1 MSNDN
6 LNYDPFIR
14 GPFPVGVLTENLTDS
29 ERNRN
34 LPIEI
39 WYPALEKYTGQDLV
53 EETQDEY
60 ELFAQKIKQDAVREA
75 QLREGCYPLIMFS
88 HGFSGHR
95 RQTTHF
101 CTHLASHGYVVA
113 SVDHTGNTMMD
124 LIQNYIA
131 NQSGASSTD
140 METLGT
146 QSAYDRPLDIKFAI
160 DCLLKGETLIPTNN
174 LDSSKIGM
182 TGHSFGGWTTLVM
195 PSIDKRIKA
204 TLPLAP
210 GGGNSGEAS
219 IITLG
224 DQLNWDHEVP
234 TLYLVGEGDVILPL
248 KGMYD
253 LFNRTKEPKRM
264 VILKNAD
271 HFHFNDRIEQT
282 HEFFR
287 NQASIMRSEDATGLS
302 EKMRPVSELCPA
314 EKAYSFIRGLGLA
327 HMDAFIQKDLIA
339 NQFITNGLKA
349 SLTKRKIDA
358 KIV

>member
-6 LNYDPFIR
+6 LKYNPFIR

-39 WYPALEKYTGQDLV
+39 WYPALEKYTGQDLA

-60 ELFAQKIKQDAVREA
+60 ELFTQKIKQDAIREA
-75 QLREGCYPLIMFS
+75 ELREGCYPLIMFS

-101 CTHLASHGYVVA
+101 CTHLASHGYIVA

-124 LIQNYIA
+124 IIKNYME
-131 NQSGASSTD
+131 NQSKAPAAD
-140 METLGT
+140 METLGA
-146 QSAYDRPLDIKFAI
+146 QSSYDRPLDIKFAI
-160 DCLLKGETLIPTNN
+160 DCLLNGETPIPTHIIEA
-174 LDSSKIGM
+174 SKIGM

-204 TLPLAP
+204 ALPLAP
-210 GGGNSGEAS
+210 GGGNSGEDS

-224 DQLNWDHEVP
+224 DQLNWEHEVP

-248 KGMYD
+248 EGMYD
-253 LFNRTKEPKRM
+253 LFSRTKEPKRM

-287 NQASIMRSEDATGLS
+287 NQASNMRSEDAIGLS
-302 EKMRPVSELCPA
+302 EKMRPVSELCPS
-314 EKAYSFIRGLGLA
+314 EKAYSFIQGLGLA
-327 HMDAFIQKDLIA
+327 HMDTFLKKDLMA
-339 NQFITNGLKA
+339 NQFITNALKS
-349 SLTKRKIDA
+349 SLTKREIDVT
-358 KIV
+358 IV